1 MVPLEAKRL
10 PLSMMLSRAGW
21 KSRKNMAI
29 PFPNLAIAPQS
40 TPDRLHLS
48 HLLVLALASTLV
60 ACGSPAA
67 QTESANGAQQA
78 AAANTPLASP
88 DVTGARWVAST
99 NPQRILYGKPGEPAF
114 IALACEQNGPQP
126 HLRLTRFAPAP
137 EGGKAIFAVD
147 GNGYI
152 ARWKADAASAG
163 DGYDWQSIVGLED
176 YKLNALL
183 GPRSIEATVP
193 GAGTVII
200 NQNELPRQ
208 LIEQCRSFIAPPL
221 AAARSL
227 RPNR

>member
-1 MVPLEAKRL
+1 
-10 PLSMMLSRAGW
+10 MLSLDGW
-21 KSRKNMAI
+21 RSRKNVAT
-29 PFPNLAIAPQS
+29 PSPSPATGPQF
-40 TPDRLHLS
+40 TPDHLRLSRPLM
-48 HLLVLALASTLV
+48 LALASTLA

-67 QTESANGAQQA
+67 QTNSARSADGAQHTA
-78 AAANTPLASP
+78 AVNTPLTSP
-88 DVTGARWVAST
+88 DVTGARWIATTS
-99 NPQRILYGKPGEPAF
+99 QHILYGKPGEPAF

-137 EGGKAIFAVD
+137 KGGKAIFAVD

-152 ARWKADAASAG
+152 ARWKADAAKAG
-163 DGYDWQSIVGLED
+163 DGYNWQSIVGLEE

-183 GPRSIEATVP
+183 GLRSIEATVP
-193 GAGTVII
+193 GTGTVII

-227 RPNR
+227 RPSP

>member
-1 MVPLEAKRL
+1 
-10 PLSMMLSRAGW
+10 MMLPRFLLLTGLLT
-21 KSRKNMAI
+21 
-29 PFPNLAIAPQS
+29 LA
-40 TPDRLHLS
+40 
-48 HLLVLALASTLV
+48 

-67 QTESANGAQQA
+67 QTKSANGAQQA
-78 AAANTPLASP
+78 AAANTPLPSP

-99 NPQRILYGKPGEPAF
+99 TPQRILYGKPGQPPL

-126 HLRLTRFAPAP
+126 YLRLTRFAPAP
-137 EGGKAIFAVD
+137 KDGKAVFAVD

-152 ARWKADAASAG
+152 ARWKADAAKVG
-163 DGYDWQSIVGLED
+163 DSYNWQSIVALDE
-176 YKLNALL
+176 YKLGALL

-221 AAARSL
+221 AAARS
-227 RPNR
+227 RQPAP

>member
-1 MVPLEAKRL
+1 M
-10 PLSMMLSRAGW
+10 
-21 KSRKNMAI
+21 
-29 PFPNLAIAPQS
+29 
-40 TPDRLHLS
+40 
-48 HLLVLALASTLV
+48 LALASTLA

-67 QTESANGAQQA
+67 QTPDANIGDRVRQASAVHK
-78 AAANTPLASP
+78 PLRSP
-88 DVTGARWVAST
+88 DVTGAVWQPST
-99 NPQRILYGKPGEPAF
+99 NSQRILYGKPGQPPL

-137 EGGKAIFAVD
+137 AGGKAVFAVD

-152 ARWKADAASAG
+152 ARWKADAAKAEN
-163 DGYDWQSIVGLED
+163 GYNWQSIVGLDE

-193 GAGTVII
+193 GTGTVII

-221 AAARSL
+221 AAARS
-227 RPNR
+227 PQPTP